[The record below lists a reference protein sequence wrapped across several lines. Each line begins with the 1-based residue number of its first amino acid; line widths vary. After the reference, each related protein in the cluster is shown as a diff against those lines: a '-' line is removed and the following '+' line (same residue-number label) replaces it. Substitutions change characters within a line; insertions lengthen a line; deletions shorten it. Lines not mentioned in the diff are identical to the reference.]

1 MQMFNITVNK
11 HFKNNY
17 LNEHNAYLFN
27 IYFISGCG
35 FDATVIKKKKKKR
48 SGIHLNL
55 KQNEHSATFHS

>member
-35 FDATVIKKKKKKR
+35 FDATVIKKKKKKGFG
-48 SGIHLNL
+48 SQSLL
-55 KQNEHSATFHS
+55 P